1 MFSKLPNLKKNALL
15 EVLRTNTRNITC
27 VVISLFIQKGMRSL
41 ASPNITLY
49 PYPILLNDNFLHTSI
64 AVLHDV
70 QALGWHIQSLTIHG
84 IARDFLNITRGCDII
99 NTCYIILLY
108 IIKYTPI
115 RYKIIIISSFRNI
128 QDTTFSICIHKNRSI
143 N

>member
-1 MFSKLPNLKKNALL
+1 MLL
-15 EVLRTNTRNITC
+15 DN
-27 VVISLFIQKGMRSL
+27 
-41 ASPNITLY
+41 
-49 PYPILLNDNFLHTSI
+49 NFLHTAI
-64 AVLHDV
+64 AIFYNV
-70 QALGWHIQSLTIHG
+70 QAFGWHFQSLTIHG
-84 IARDFLNITRGCDII
+84 IARDFLDITRGCDII